1 MMRLLLIIAILIFAV
16 PFNVGLAQST
26 LPDAPYANQQ
36 LEDPALENAATDLM
50 QTLRCITC
58 QSQSIADS
66 DASLAGDMR
75 HQVRTRIAAGEKP
88 EAIRDWMIAR
98 YGDWVSYEPTVKP
111 ITWPL
116 WAFPLVIIALAAFLL
131 RGRFVRKIED

>member
-1 MMRLLLIIAILIFAV
+1 MMRWLVLLFVVTIGSADSAV
-16 PFNVGLAQST
+16 GQSR

-36 LEDPALENAATDLM
+36 LADPELEAAAADLM
-50 QTLRCITC
+50 LTLRCVTC

-75 HQVRTRIAAGEKP
+75 HQVRTRIAAGEDP
-88 EAIRDWMIAR
+88 EEIRAWMVSR
-98 YGDWVSYEPTVKP
+98 YGDWVSYAPSVKP

-116 WAFPLVIIALAAFLL
+116 WAFPLAIIALALFLL
-131 RGRFVRKIED
+131 RGRFVRRVED

>member
-1 MMRLLLIIAILIFAV
+1 MRSVLIIVFALAAMLTQ
-16 PFNVGLAQST
+16 PICAQSR

-36 LEDPALENAATDLM
+36 LADPEQEALAANLM
-50 QTLRCITC
+50 LTLRCVTC

-75 HQVRTRIAAGEKP
+75 HQVRTRIAAGEDP
-88 EAIRDWMIAR
+88 ESIRQWMIAR
-98 YGDWVSYEPTVKP
+98 YGDWVSYEPTVRP

-116 WAFPLVIIALAAFLL
+116 WAFPLVIIALALFLL
-131 RGRFVRKIED
+131 RGRFVRKVED